1 MYSEYCCNNPI
12 SVATVRSLMQSP
24 EYAEF
29 FEACRRLQLMDKLPL
44 HGFLLRPIQRI
55 CQYHLQLTE
64 LMKQTEES
72 HQDYSSVVE
81 AVETMK
87 AVAMKINDTQ
97 RQFDSLQ
104 EIIRMQNSIEGWE
117 VKES

>member
-1 MYSEYCCNNPI
+1 M
-12 SVATVRSLMQSP
+12 ATVRSLMERG

-55 CQYHLQLTE
+55 CQYHLQLNE
-64 LMKQTEES
+64 LLKNTEES
-72 HQDYSSVVE
+72 HEDYGSVVE

-87 AVAMKINDTQ
+87 QVAMKINDTQ

-104 EIIRMQNSIEGWE
+104 EIIRLQNSIDCWE
-117 VKES
+117 VSENG